1 MDYNMEAYMT
11 DTQIM
16 KNVQASFMME
26 GLEATKE
33 DNERGMKILRGEVKI
48 NDVIDEIKNKYLHLA
63 SIGK

>member
-1 MDYNMEAYMT
+1 MT

-16 KNVQASFMME
+16 KNVQMSFLME

-48 NDVIDEIKNKYLHLA
+48 NDVIDEIKNKYLLLTFA
-63 SIGK
+63 VK